1 MRRVTGLVAAALGT
15 FLIVLAALTRFYIA
29 GQVVKFPLDENTVT
43 TLTASNVSYFNT
55 GLLQE
60 LTRVSMT
67 DTSTTQGDVAAGSA
81 HTAIWNNFSYL
92 YDNTNQQTYTYSL
105 RRLAFDRRSGEL
117 VNCCGTA
124 IDGKKVQV
132 SGLGYVWPLNAHK
145 QSYEIFDTTL
155 MKPEPVSFDGTAS
168 VDGLRTYK
176 YVENVTPTQ
185 FATQT
190 LPGSLVGMA
199 NQQTVQLGEY
209 YADTTTEWVDP
220 ITGAPVQVSQSEH
233 LYLAGSSGG
242 SVLNLLNASFTT
254 TPRSVAAAVTTAKHY
269 DTEISLIS
277 LVIPAT
283 GGLAGIIVL
292 IIGMILGR
300 QRRGY
305 EYVDEARQDLAGA
318 PGF

>member
-15 FLIVLAALTRFYIA
+15 FLIVLAALTRFYIV
-29 GQVVKFPLDENTVT
+29 GQVVKFPLDENIVT

-60 LTRVSMT
+60 LTKVSMT
-67 DTSTTQGDVAAGSA
+67 DTSTTQGDVAAGTA

-117 VNCCGTA
+117 VNCCGAA

-132 SGLGYVWPLNAHK
+132 SGLGYVWPLNAQK
-145 QSYEIFDTTL
+145 QTYEIFDTTL
-155 MKPEPVSFDGTAS
+155 MKPEPASFTGTAS
-168 VDGLRTYK
+168 VNGLPTYK

-199 NQQTVQLGEY
+199 DQQTVQLGEY
-209 YADTTTEWVDP
+209 YAGTTTEWVDP
-220 ITGAPVQVSQSEH
+220 ITGAPVQVARSQH

-242 SVLNLLNASFTT
+242 SVLNLLNVNFTT
-254 TPRSVAAAVTTAKHY
+254 TRSSVAATVAIAKHY
-269 DTEISLIS
+269 DAEISMIS
-277 LVIPAT
+277 VDIPAA
-283 GGLAGIIVL
+283 GGVAGIIIL
-292 IIGMILGR
+292 IIGMILGG

-305 EYVDEARQDLAGA
+305 EYVDEAEQNLAGA
-318 PGF
+318 PG